1 MFERAFGKILNHFLS
16 KYFDCNNNNNN
27 NNNIDDLLT
36 NSVWSGYIVLE
47 HLTLKSEILEDVFLN
62 ANHSAVPP
70 VDVVHCGIRR
80 LEISVPWA
88 KISSLSSSSAA
99 AGVRSTNHSNDP
111 DHASASSS
119 SYDVVIVLDG
129 IHILL
134 STLSSDA
141 DESSMRKEAV
151 KVGAR
156 RLRKRQLEQVEG
168 QYHHQ
173 NQHTYRSAA
182 TAAAADSPASSY
194 ASSFSYLKEKL
205 ALGLN
210 LASAGILH
218 DVLERMQLH
227 LRNVHIRWEGEFTFR
242 FIVLVEFG
250 IPFILK

>member
-1 MFERAFGKILNHFLS
+1 M
-16 KYFDCNNNNNN
+16 
-27 NNNIDDLLT
+27 
-36 NSVWSGYIVLE
+36 
-47 HLTLKSEILEDVFLN
+47 
-62 ANHSAVPP
+62 
-70 VDVVHCGIRR
+70 
-80 LEISVPWA
+80 
-88 KISSLSSSSAA
+88 
-99 AGVRSTNHSNDP
+99 
-111 DHASASSS
+111 
-119 SYDVVIVLDG
+119 DG

-173 NQHTYRSAA
+173 NQHTYRSA
-182 TAAAADSPASSY
+182 AAAADSPASSY

-242 FIVLVEFG
+242 FIVLVEFLFSNLWTS
-250 IPFILK
+250 IDMSLLPFLVLKVPTFILGLCYRNDDTIYIFLPLLLSGVY